1 MVKLGLPDHPVQ
13 LLLLLVNPRLVA
25 AGLGDGDDYL
35 VSLDLSISFGHFFIL
50 IIRCLLVFL
59 FLETG
64 VLLFQLL
71 LQTLDHLLV
80 LCQLFI
86 HLLHDD

>member
-1 MVKLGLPDHPVQ
+1 M
-13 LLLLLVNPRLVA
+13 
-25 AGLGDGDDYL
+25 
-35 VSLDLSISFGHFFIL
+35 SFGHLFIL

-64 VLLFQLL
+64 VLLFELL